1 MEGGVSIVQFRE
13 KGSATNRLE
22 AARAIAEICRQQ
34 GVLFLVNDDPEFAR
48 AARADGVHVGRRD
61 PTPATARAILGP
73 GAIVGVTVYG
83 GESEEEAAQEAG
95 ADYVAIGP
103 FYPSPTKPE
112 DQVAPLAV
120 LDAVVRRTRMPV
132 FAIGGITAKNAGV
145 LASYGVAGVAVVSA
159 IMDAPDPRRAAEE
172 ILAAFRAGQRSPTK
186 AG

>member
-112 DQVAPLAV
+112 DQVAPLA
-120 LDAVVRRTRMPV
+120 LPV